1 MTDITPEELRNA
13 AALLRRGS
21 WVAPELFEESADTI
35 ERLQARIAELEATIG
50 TELQRLTDIAMGRS
64 AIMDKNAALTLRIA
78 ELEQQVANQSR

>member
-35 ERLQARIAELEATIG
+35 ERLKA
-50 TELQRLTDIAMGRS
+50 
-64 AIMDKNAALTLRIA
+64 RIA